1 MLRWSTNCQQRTPAQ
16 RQVHLT
22 GPPVGLSR
30 DLLIRL
36 RNPKHRELFL
46 SGLCLAAAEA
56 T

>member
-1 MLRWSTNCQQRTPAQ
+1 
-16 RQVHLT
+16 
-22 GPPVGLSR
+22 VGLSR

-36 RNPKHRELFL
+36 RNPEHRELFL